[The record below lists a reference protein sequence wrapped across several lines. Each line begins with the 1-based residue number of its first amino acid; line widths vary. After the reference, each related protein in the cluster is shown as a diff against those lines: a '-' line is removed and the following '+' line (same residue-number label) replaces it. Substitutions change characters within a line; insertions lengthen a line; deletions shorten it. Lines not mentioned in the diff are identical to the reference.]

1 MPLYDCMLLLKPNI
15 KKEALMEL
23 VARVGKHVYTK
34 NGVLTDLKSF
44 GTIQLG
50 YGIKKLDGRYFQ
62 INPPGDDVMWIP
74 YGFLSVKKEA
84 LMELVARVG
93 KHVYTK
99 NGVLTDLKS
108 FGTIQLGYGI
118 KKLDGRYFQ
127 KKEIF
132 VFD

>member
-1 MPLYDCMLLLKPNI
+1 MPLYDCMLLLKPTI

-74 YGFLSVKKEA
+74 YGFLREYLCNKIKVTSMCKKVKPQG
-84 LMELVARVG
+84 M
-93 KHVYTK
+93 
-99 NGVLTDLKS
+99 
-108 FGTIQLGYGI
+108 
-118 KKLDGRYFQ
+118 
-127 KKEIF
+127 
-132 VFD
+132 

>member
-1 MPLYDCMLLLKPNI
+1 MPLYDCMLLLKP
-15 KKEALMEL
+15 
-23 VARVGKHVYTK
+23 
-34 NGVLTDLKSF
+34 
-44 GTIQLG
+44 
-50 YGIKKLDGRYFQ
+50 
-62 INPPGDDVMWIP
+62 
-74 YGFLSVKKEA
+74 SVKKEA

-127 KKEIF
+127 NSEAFYSNMERFLFTKLSTLIVIALAVQIYGYKGFLGDERISLLKSRHTS
-132 VFD
+132 